1 MIIVVER
8 LKIDLSLKEGKLFVV
23 LDTLDVCLLVSISHV
38 LLFSLLTQKKLV
50 REGRL
55 LFKYILLFKETQ
67 FVNKLYWLHNH
78 SRSDF
83 IIKSQV

>member
-50 REGRL
+50 R
-55 LFKYILLFKETQ
+55 
-67 FVNKLYWLHNH
+67 
-78 SRSDF
+78 
-83 IIKSQV
+83 